1 MHACHCKGT
10 DLLTLSVSRGWMVLC
25 DAARAIA
32 PASTSLAGFR
42 STCGSNGLYDPQAVQ
57 TKQQHRTVH
66 CRAQGNIR
74 TLCQGQG
81 KLIGC
86 WQTDGNQV
94 ALPPTAQLSK
104 TLLANSSG
112 ERKNTAKRAKHPGK
126 PGGER
131 RNTAKRAKHPGKPG
145 GERRNTATRMQT
157 QQVEKRTLADTGAC
171 GADMTLSESATLA
184 DAKPRR
190 PPRMGLPARVGLLLL
205 PLPRAVLLLLVLL
218 LAAAS
223 AVRAAWLPV
232 TWPAV
237 LAADNSKHSPR

>member
-131 RNTAKRAKHPGKPG
+131 RNTA
-145 GERRNTATRMQT
+145 TRMQT